1 MPKMWNMKMNP
12 LFQYQHDIP
21 EERPKQPI
29 EGDTE
34 RMTSFLS
41 LE

>member
-1 MPKMWNMKMNP
+1 MKTNP
-12 LFQYQHDIP
+12 LFQYRHDIP

-34 RMTSFLS
+34 KMTAFLY

>member
-1 MPKMWNMKMNP
+1 MNP
-12 LFQYQHDIP
+12 LFQYRHDIP

-34 RMTSFLS
+34 RMTAFLY